1 MKFLTDTAKVLRRQY
16 MQSPCFII
24 KIIQYLPSTHTHTN
38 TQPLLKAWKFSG
50 DSGVSP
56 YHKTMLWRYKRP
68 NPDGFFS
75 LTRGENLR
83 QGTGRF
89 RNLKR
94 RQFHGEGV
102 KKGKQNWILMIST
115 MVSCE
120 KRIIKKNFLPSRTVF
135 HKGNVCLKVEIPR
148 EKWADI
154 GHNKYLHSI
163 DSRCL

>member
-1 MKFLTDTAKVLRRQY
+1 MYAEPMFYYQKNSV
-16 MQSPCFII
+16 SPL
-24 KIIQYLPSTHTHTN
+24 YTHTHT
-38 TQPLLKAWKFSG
+38 PCWKCGNFLEIQE
-50 DSGVSP
+50 VSP
-56 YHKTMLWRYKRP
+56 HHKTVLWRYKRP

-75 LTRGENLR
+75 LTHGENLR

-94 RQFHGEGV
+94 RQFHGGV
-102 KKGKQNWILMIST
+102 KKGKQNWILMTST

-120 KRIIKKNFLPSRTVF
+120 QRIIKKNFLPSRTVF
-135 HKGNVCLKVEIPR
+135 HKGNVCLKVEITR

-163 DSRCL
+163 DSWCL